1 MRKVLLI
8 LDGIVAKEFLSNLTA
23 KHLDKNTYIFVSSD
37 RNLLP
42 QNLPQDDECYQFDPS
57 SPSKLREI
65 LTAQITD
72 CYIIT
77 DKKEEREIIYHT
89 LRAYSKSL
97 QISMLGEIPLQEKDK
112 QLLMINE
119 SLVLSAKLFE
129 KFPNVPRTAKYI
141 GLGQGEIM
149 QISVPFGSPY
159 AYRSVGVIKQK
170 KWKIVA
176 IYRNEELIMPK
187 YSTTILPNDSLLLV
201 GEPNTLREIYHR
213 IKEEFGQFPTP
224 FGRDVVMYFDLLH
237 SKNLEK
243 CVNQALWLFGHF
255 KNKRLH
261 LCFFNPTTT
270 QVIEKLRNDARLNEE
285 NISWHIEFYET
296 SLKSILQSDKANKNI
311 GLVLVESY
319 LFEEYKGY
327 LLDLGIPLLK
337 FGAQELE
344 VLTHSVV
351 ILPKN
356 IEEAEKISSVVFDF
370 STQIG
375 LKILLY
381 DFNPNDEGDHEVALD
396 YYKHIAKVFD
406 KKIEVEQSNTH
417 NPILWLNSKKHT
429 LQILPLRRESMKKFL
444 FFSLSDVENLS
455 THLTNLPQLF
465 IPLSV

>member
-8 LDGIVAKEFLSNLTA
+8 LDGIVAKEFLSILMT
-23 KHLDKNTYIFVSSD
+23 KHLDKNTYIFVSLD
-37 RNLLP
+37 KNLLP
-42 QNLPQDDECYQFDPS
+42 QNLPQDHECFSFDPS
-57 SPSKLREI
+57 SPNKLREI

-77 DKKEEREIIYHT
+77 DKAEEREIIYHT
-89 LRAYSKSL
+89 LRSYSKTL
-97 QISMLGEIPLQEKDK
+97 QISILGEIPLQGNDK
-112 QLLMINE
+112 QLLMISE
-119 SLVLSAKLFE
+119 ALVLSGKLFE

-176 IYRNEELIMPK
+176 IYRSEELILPK
-187 YSTTILPNDSLLLV
+187 YSTTILPNDSLLLI

-224 FGRDVVMYFDLLH
+224 FGRDVVMYFDLSH
-237 SKNLEK
+237 SKNLEE
-243 CVNQALWLFGHF
+243 CIHQTLWLFSHF

-261 LCFFNPTTT
+261 LCFFNPTS
-270 QVIEKLRNDARLNEE
+270 IEEIVCLRNDTRLNGEH
-285 NISWHIEFYET
+285 ISWSVEFYEN
-296 SLKSILQSDKANKNI
+296 SLKEILNRDKTNKNI
-311 GLVLVESY
+311 GLILLEGY
-319 LFEEYKGY
+319 LFEKYKGY

-337 FGAQELE
+337 FGMQSLE
-344 VLTHSVV
+344 KLTHSVV
-351 ILPKN
+351 VLPEKL
-356 IEEAEKISSVVFDF
+356 EEAEKISSVVFDL

-381 DFNPNDEGDHEVALD
+381 DFNPNEEDHDQALD

-406 KKIEVEQSNTH
+406 KKIIIEQSNAQ
-417 NPILWLNSKKHT
+417 NPILWLNRQKHI
-429 LQILPLRRESMKKFL
+429 LQILPLRKENVKKFW
-444 FFSLSDVENLS
+444 FFSLCDVENLS

>member
-8 LDGIVAKEFLSNLTA
+8 LDGIVAKEFLSILMA
-23 KHLDKNTYIFVSSD
+23 KHLDKNTYIFVSLD
-37 RNLLP
+37 KNLLP
-42 QNLPQDDECYQFDPS
+42 QNLPQDHEYFSFDPS
-57 SPSKLREI
+57 SPNKLREI

-77 DKKEEREIIYHT
+77 DKAEEREIIYHT
-89 LRAYSKSL
+89 LRSYSKTL
-97 QISMLGEIPLQEKDK
+97 QISILGEIPLQGNDK
-112 QLLMINE
+112 QLLMISE
-119 SLVLSAKLFE
+119 ALVLSGKLFE

-176 IYRNEELIMPK
+176 IYRSEELILPK
-187 YSTTILPNDSLLLV
+187 YSTTILPNDSLLLI

-224 FGRDVVMYFDLLH
+224 FGRDVVMYFDLSH
-237 SKNLEK
+237 SKNLEE
-243 CVNQALWLFGHF
+243 CIHQTLWLFSHF

-261 LCFFNPTTT
+261 LCFFNPTS
-270 QVIEKLRNDARLNEE
+270 IEEIVCLRNDTRLNGEH
-285 NISWHIEFYET
+285 ISWSVEFYEN
-296 SLKSILQSDKANKNI
+296 SLKEILNRDKTNKNI
-311 GLVLVESY
+311 GLILLEGY
-319 LFEEYKGY
+319 LFEKYKGY

-337 FGAQELE
+337 FGMQSLE
-344 VLTHSVV
+344 KLTHSVV
-351 ILPKN
+351 VLPEKL
-356 IEEAEKISSVVFDF
+356 EEAEKISTVVFDL

-381 DFNPNDEGDHEVALD
+381 DFNPNEEDHDQALD

-406 KKIEVEQSNTH
+406 KKIIIEQSNAQ
-417 NPILWLNSKKHT
+417 NPILWLNRQKHI
-429 LQILPLRRESMKKFL
+429 LQILPLRKENVKKFW
-444 FFSLSDVENLS
+444 FFSLCDVENLS

>member
-8 LDGIVAKEFLSNLTA
+8 LDGIVAKEFLSLLVA
-23 KHLDKNTYIFVSSD
+23 KHLDKNTYIFVSLD
-37 RNLLP
+37 KNLLP
-42 QNLPQDDECYQFDPS
+42 QNLPQDNECYQFDPS

-65 LTAQITD
+65 LTAQIAD

-77 DKKEEREIIYHT
+77 DKYEEREIIYHT
-89 LRAYSKSL
+89 LRTYSKTL
-97 QISMLGEIPLQEKDK
+97 QITILGEIPLQSSDK

-119 SLVLSAKLFE
+119 SLVLSGKLFE

-176 IYRNEELIMPK
+176 IYRNEELILPK
-187 YSTTILPNDSLLLV
+187 YSTTILPNDSLLLI
-201 GEPNTLREIYHR
+201 GEPDTLREIYHR

-224 FGRDVVMYFDLLH
+224 FGRDVVMYFDLLR
-237 SKNLEK
+237 SKSLTM
-243 CVNQALWLFGHF
+243 CINQALWLFSHF

-261 LCFFNPTTT
+261 LCFFNPTTMN
-270 QVIEKLRNDARLNEE
+270 VIENINNDMRLNCE

-296 SLKSILQSDKANKNI
+296 SLKTILNRDKANKNI
-311 GLVLVESY
+311 GLVLLESY
-319 LFEEYKGY
+319 LFESYKGY

-337 FGAQELE
+337 FGKEMLE
-344 VLTHSVV
+344 NLTHSVV
-351 ILPKN
+351 ILPEKL
-356 IEEAEKISSVVFDF
+356 EEAEKISSVVFDF
-370 STQIG
+370 STQVG

-381 DFNPNDEGDHEVALD
+381 DFNPNEEDHEQALD

-406 KKIEVEQSNTH
+406 KKIELEQSNTK
-417 NPILWLNSKKHT
+417 NPILWLNTQRNT
-429 LQILPLRRESMKKFL
+429 LQILPLRKESIKRFL
-444 FFSLSDVENLS
+444 LFSLCDVENLS

>member
-8 LDGIVAKEFLSNLTA
+8 LDGIVAKEFLSILMA
-23 KHLDKNTYIFVSSD
+23 KHLDKNTYIFVSLD
-37 RNLLP
+37 KNLLP
-42 QNLPQDDECYQFDPS
+42 QNLPQDHEYFSFDPS
-57 SPSKLREI
+57 SPNKLREI

-77 DKKEEREIIYHT
+77 DKAEEREIIYHT
-89 LRAYSKSL
+89 LRSYSKTL
-97 QISMLGEIPLQEKDK
+97 QISILGEIPLQGNDK
-112 QLLMINE
+112 QLLMISE
-119 SLVLSAKLFE
+119 ALVLSGKLFE

-176 IYRNEELIMPK
+176 IYRSEELILPK
-187 YSTTILPNDSLLLV
+187 YSTTILPNDSLLLI

-224 FGRDVVMYFDLLH
+224 FGRDVVMYFDLSH
-237 SKNLEK
+237 SKNLEE
-243 CVNQALWLFGHF
+243 CIHQTLWLFSHF

-261 LCFFNPTTT
+261 LCFFNPTG
-270 QVIEKLRNDARLNEE
+270 IEEIVCLRNDTRLNGEH
-285 NISWHIEFYET
+285 ISWSVEFYEN
-296 SLKSILQSDKANKNI
+296 SLKEILNRDKTNKNI
-311 GLVLVESY
+311 GLILLEGY
-319 LFEEYKGY
+319 LFEKYKGY

-337 FGAQELE
+337 FGMQSLE
-344 VLTHSVV
+344 KLTHSVV
-351 ILPKN
+351 VLPEKL
-356 IEEAEKISSVVFDF
+356 EEAEKISSVVFDL

-381 DFNPNDEGDHEVALD
+381 DFNPNEEDHDQALD

-406 KKIEVEQSNTH
+406 KKIIIEQSNAQ
-417 NPILWLNSKKHT
+417 NPILWLNRQKHI
-429 LQILPLRRESMKKFL
+429 LQILPLRKENVKKFW
-444 FFSLSDVENLS
+444 FFSLCDVENLS

>member
-8 LDGIVAKEFLSNLTA
+8 LDGIVAKEFLSILMA
-23 KHLDKNTYIFVSSD
+23 KHLDKNTYIFVSLD
-37 RNLLP
+37 KNLLP
-42 QNLPQDDECYQFDPS
+42 QNLPQDHECFSFDPS
-57 SPSKLREI
+57 SPNKLCEI

-77 DKKEEREIIYHT
+77 DKAEEREIIYHT
-89 LRAYSKSL
+89 LRSYSKTL
-97 QISMLGEIPLQEKDK
+97 QISILGEIPLQGNDK

-119 SLVLSAKLFE
+119 ALVLSGKLFE

-176 IYRNEELIMPK
+176 IYRAEELILPK
-187 YSTTILPNDSLLLV
+187 YSTTILPNDSLLLI

-224 FGRDVVMYFDLLH
+224 FGRDVVMYFDLSH
-237 SKNLEK
+237 SKNLEE
-243 CVNQALWLFGHF
+243 CIHQTLWLFSHF

-261 LCFFNPTTT
+261 LCFFNPTS
-270 QVIEKLRNDARLNEE
+270 IEEIMCLRNDMRLNGEH
-285 NISWHIEFYET
+285 ISWSVEFYEN
-296 SLKSILQSDKANKNI
+296 SLKEILNRDKTNKNI
-311 GLVLVESY
+311 GLILLEGY
-319 LFEEYKGY
+319 LFEKYKDY

-337 FGAQELE
+337 FGMQSLE
-344 VLTHSVV
+344 KLTHSVV
-351 ILPKN
+351 VLPEKL
-356 IEEAEKISSVVFDF
+356 EEAEKISSVVFDL

-381 DFNPNDEGDHEVALD
+381 DFNPNEEDHDQALD

-406 KKIEVEQSNTH
+406 KKIIIEQSNTQ
-417 NPILWLNSKKHT
+417 NPILWLNRQKYI
-429 LQILPLRRESMKKFL
+429 LQILPLRKENVKKFW
-444 FFSLSDVENLS
+444 FFSLRNVENLS

>member
-8 LDGIVAKEFLSNLTA
+8 LDGIVAKEFLSILMA
-23 KHLDKNTYIFVSSD
+23 KHLDKNTYIFVSLD
-37 RNLLP
+37 KNLLP
-42 QNLPQDDECYQFDPS
+42 QNLPQDHECFSFDPS
-57 SPSKLREI
+57 SPNKLREI

-77 DKKEEREIIYHT
+77 DKAEEREIIYHT
-89 LRAYSKSL
+89 LRSYSKTL
-97 QISMLGEIPLQEKDK
+97 QISILGEIPLQGNDK
-112 QLLMINE
+112 QLLMISE
-119 SLVLSAKLFE
+119 ALVLSGKLFE

-176 IYRNEELIMPK
+176 IYRSEELILPK
-187 YSTTILPNDSLLLV
+187 YSTTILPNDSLLLI

-224 FGRDVVMYFDLLH
+224 FGRDVVMYFDLSH
-237 SKNLEK
+237 SKNLEE
-243 CVNQALWLFGHF
+243 CIHQTLWLFSHF

-261 LCFFNPTTT
+261 LCFFNPAS
-270 QVIEKLRNDARLNEE
+270 IEEIVCLRNDTRLNGEH
-285 NISWHIEFYET
+285 ISWSVEFYEN
-296 SLKSILQSDKANKNI
+296 SLKEILNRDKTNKNI
-311 GLVLVESY
+311 GLILLEGY
-319 LFEEYKGY
+319 LFEKYKGY

-337 FGAQELE
+337 FGMQSLE
-344 VLTHSVV
+344 KLTHSVV
-351 ILPKN
+351 VLPEKL
-356 IEEAEKISSVVFDF
+356 EEAEKISSVVFDL

-381 DFNPNDEGDHEVALD
+381 DFNPNEEDHDQALD

-406 KKIEVEQSNTH
+406 KKIIIEQSNAQ
-417 NPILWLNSKKHT
+417 NPILWLNRQKHI
-429 LQILPLRRESMKKFL
+429 LQILPLRKENVKKFW
-444 FFSLSDVENLS
+444 FFSLCDVENLS

>member
-8 LDGIVAKEFLSNLTA
+8 LDGIVAKEFLSILMA
-23 KHLDKNTYIFVSSD
+23 KHLDKNTYIFVSLD
-37 RNLLP
+37 KNLLP
-42 QNLPQDDECYQFDPS
+42 QNLPQDHECFSFDPS
-57 SPSKLREI
+57 SPNKLREI

-77 DKKEEREIIYHT
+77 DKAEEREIIYHT
-89 LRAYSKSL
+89 LRSYSKTL
-97 QISMLGEIPLQEKDK
+97 QISILGEIPLQGNDK

-119 SLVLSAKLFE
+119 ALVLSGKLFE

-176 IYRNEELIMPK
+176 IYRAEELILPK
-187 YSTTILPNDSLLLV
+187 YSTTILPNDSLLLI

-224 FGRDVVMYFDLLH
+224 FGRDVVMYFDLSH
-237 SKNLEK
+237 SKNLEE
-243 CVNQALWLFGHF
+243 CIHQTLWLFSHF

-261 LCFFNPTTT
+261 LCFFNPTS
-270 QVIEKLRNDARLNEE
+270 IEEIMCLRNDMRLNGEH
-285 NISWHIEFYET
+285 ISWSVEFYEN
-296 SLKSILQSDKANKNI
+296 SLKEILNRDKTNKNI
-311 GLVLVESY
+311 GLILLEGY
-319 LFEEYKGY
+319 LFEKYKDY

-337 FGAQELE
+337 FGMQSLE
-344 VLTHSVV
+344 KLTHSVV
-351 ILPKN
+351 VLPEKL
-356 IEEAEKISSVVFDF
+356 EEAEKISSVVFDL

-381 DFNPNDEGDHEVALD
+381 DFNPNEEDHDQALD

-406 KKIEVEQSNTH
+406 KKIIIEQSNTQ
-417 NPILWLNSKKHT
+417 NPILWLNRQKYI
-429 LQILPLRRESMKKFL
+429 LQILPLRKENVKKFW
-444 FFSLSDVENLS
+444 FFSLRNVENLS

>member
-8 LDGIVAKEFLSNLTA
+8 LDGIVAKEFLSILMA
-23 KHLDKNTYIFVSSD
+23 KHLDKNTYIFVSLD
-37 RNLLP
+37 KNLLP
-42 QNLPQDDECYQFDPS
+42 QNLPQDHECFSFDPS
-57 SPSKLREI
+57 SPNKLREI

-77 DKKEEREIIYHT
+77 DKAEEREIIYHT
-89 LRAYSKSL
+89 LRSYSKTL
-97 QISMLGEIPLQEKDK
+97 QISILGEIPLQGNDK
-112 QLLMINE
+112 QLLMISE
-119 SLVLSAKLFE
+119 ALVLSGKLFE

-176 IYRNEELIMPK
+176 IYRSEELILPK
-187 YSTTILPNDSLLLV
+187 YSTTILPNDSLLLI

-224 FGRDVVMYFDLLH
+224 FGRDVVMYFDLSH
-237 SKNLEK
+237 SKNLEE
-243 CVNQALWLFGHF
+243 CIHQTLWLFSHF

-261 LCFFNPTTT
+261 LCFFNPTS
-270 QVIEKLRNDARLNEE
+270 IEEIVCLRNDTRLNGEH
-285 NISWHIEFYET
+285 ISWSVEFYEN
-296 SLKSILQSDKANKNI
+296 SLKEILNRDKTNKNI
-311 GLVLVESY
+311 GLILLEGY
-319 LFEEYKGY
+319 LFEKYKGY

-337 FGAQELE
+337 FGMQSLE
-344 VLTHSVV
+344 KLTHSVV
-351 ILPKN
+351 VLPEKL
-356 IEEAEKISSVVFDF
+356 EEAEKISSVVFDL

-381 DFNPNDEGDHEVALD
+381 DFNPNEEDHDQALD

-406 KKIEVEQSNTH
+406 KKIIIEQSNAQ
-417 NPILWLNSKKHT
+417 NPILWLNRQKHI
-429 LQILPLRRESMKKFL
+429 LQILPLRKENVKKFW
-444 FFSLSDVENLS
+444 FFSLCDVENLS

>member
-8 LDGIVAKEFLSNLTA
+8 LDGIVAKEFLSILMA
-23 KHLDKNTYIFVSSD
+23 KHLDKNTYIFVSLD
-37 RNLLP
+37 KNLLP
-42 QNLPQDDECYQFDPS
+42 QNLPQDHECFSFDPS
-57 SPSKLREI
+57 SPNKLREI

-77 DKKEEREIIYHT
+77 DKAEEREIIYHT
-89 LRAYSKSL
+89 LRSYSKTL
-97 QISMLGEIPLQEKDK
+97 QISILGEIPLQGNDK
-112 QLLMINE
+112 QLLMISE
-119 SLVLSAKLFE
+119 ALVLSGKLFE

-176 IYRNEELIMPK
+176 IYRSEELILPK
-187 YSTTILPNDSLLLV
+187 YSTTILPNDSLLLI

-224 FGRDVVMYFDLLH
+224 FGRDVVMYFDLSH
-237 SKNLEK
+237 SKNLEE
-243 CVNQALWLFGHF
+243 CIHQTLWLFSHF

-261 LCFFNPTTT
+261 LCFFNPTS
-270 QVIEKLRNDARLNEE
+270 IEEIVCLRNDTRLNGEH
-285 NISWHIEFYET
+285 ISWSVEFYEN
-296 SLKSILQSDKANKNI
+296 SLKEILNRDKTNKNI
-311 GLVLVESY
+311 GLILLEGY
-319 LFEEYKGY
+319 LFEKYKGY

-337 FGAQELE
+337 FGMQSLE
-344 VLTHSVV
+344 KLTHSVV
-351 ILPKN
+351 VLPEKL
-356 IEEAEKISSVVFDF
+356 EEAEKISSVVFDL

-381 DFNPNDEGDHEVALD
+381 DFNPNEEDHNQALD

-406 KKIEVEQSNTH
+406 KKIIIEQSNAQ
-417 NPILWLNSKKHT
+417 NPILWLNRQKHI
-429 LQILPLRRESMKKFL
+429 LQILPLRKENVKKFW
-444 FFSLSDVENLS
+444 FFSLCDVENLS

>member
-8 LDGIVAKEFLSNLTA
+8 LDGIVAKEFLSILMA
-23 KHLDKNTYIFVSSD
+23 KHLDKNTYIFVSLD
-37 RNLLP
+37 KNLLP
-42 QNLPQDDECYQFDPS
+42 QNLPQDHECFSFDPS
-57 SPSKLREI
+57 SPNKLREI

-77 DKKEEREIIYHT
+77 DKAEEREIIYHT
-89 LRAYSKSL
+89 LRSYSKTL
-97 QISMLGEIPLQEKDK
+97 QISILGEIPLQGNDK

-119 SLVLSAKLFE
+119 ALVLSGKLFE

-176 IYRNEELIMPK
+176 IYRAEELILPK
-187 YSTTILPNDSLLLV
+187 YSTTILPNDSLLLI

-224 FGRDVVMYFDLLH
+224 FGRDVVMYFDLSH
-237 SKNLEK
+237 SKNLEE
-243 CVNQALWLFGHF
+243 CIHQTLWLFSHF

-261 LCFFNPTTT
+261 LCFFNPTS
-270 QVIEKLRNDARLNEE
+270 IEEIVCLRNDMRLNGEH
-285 NISWHIEFYET
+285 ISWSVEFYEN
-296 SLKSILQSDKANKNI
+296 SLKEILNRDKTNKNI
-311 GLVLVESY
+311 GLILLEGY
-319 LFEEYKGY
+319 LFEKYKDY

-337 FGAQELE
+337 FGMQSLE
-344 VLTHSVV
+344 KLTHSVV
-351 ILPKN
+351 VLPEKL
-356 IEEAEKISSVVFDF
+356 EEAEKISSVVFDL

-381 DFNPNDEGDHEVALD
+381 DFNPNEEDHDQALD

-406 KKIEVEQSNTH
+406 KKIIIEQSNTQ
-417 NPILWLNSKKHT
+417 NPILWLNRQKHI
-429 LQILPLRRESMKKFL
+429 LQILPLRKENVKKFW
-444 FFSLSDVENLS
+444 FFSLRNVENLS